1 MDGQIPQKC
10 STSSN
15 WYYTTFQAKNRLKEQ
30 YPQTAHANVKCY
42 EIIMSEIIF
51 ITQTHTRQGRDT
63 DRNEYRGTIEWPGRG
78 QATGYRLPPDQYSL
92 T

>member
-1 MDGQIPQKC
+1 
-10 STSSN
+10 
-15 WYYTTFQAKNRLKEQ
+15 
-30 YPQTAHANVKCY
+30 
-42 EIIMSEIIF
+42 MSEIIF
-51 ITQTHTRQGRDT
+51 ISQPHARQGRDT